1 MCDSLAE
8 MKVSPEAKA
17 RISSYGTTVREIEQR
32 GIPFNVP
39 LFVPL
44 VNPFAE
50 KRLLF
55 KARYK
60 LSGVTLEEVRE
71 GVMFADFRP
80 FMDRKMETYDRA
92 KRTRHFKINPFT
104 RKLEEVMG
112 DTLGTPGVNAGHVIA
127 ASMVAMLG
135 LVEWEMSEEPVTDP
149 DVFTIHVKVTS
160 RFFRGHFKFR
170 IFRVDDGVILDDDW
184 LPSGGGDVR
193 TATLPMGTLVLETHP
208 VGFEQIAEQVVE
220 EILQARR
227 AGVAY
232 EGRIGPPLPEK

>member
-1 MCDSLAE
+1 
-8 MKVSPEAKA
+8 MKISPEATSH
-17 RISSYGTTVREIEQR
+17 ISAYGTTVREIEQS
-32 GIPFNVP
+32 GVPFNVP
-39 LFVPL
+39 LFVPI

-60 LSGVTLEEVRE
+60 LTGVTLEEVRE

-80 FMDRKMETYDRA
+80 FMDRKMETYDRV

-104 RKLEEVMG
+104 RKMEDVLG
-112 DTLGTPGVNAGHVIA
+112 DAFGGPGKATGQAVAAG
-127 ASMVAMLG
+127 MVAALG

-149 DVFTIHVKVTS
+149 DVFTIHVNVTS

-170 IFRVDDGVILDDDW
+170 IFRVEDGVILDDDW

-193 TATLPMGTLVLETHP
+193 TETLPMGTLVLETHP
-208 VGFEQIAEQVVE
+208 VGFEQITEQVIE
-220 EILQARR
+220 EILAARR
-227 AGVAY
+227 AGVPY
-232 EGRIGPPLPEK
+232 EGRIGPPLAETP

>member
-1 MCDSLAE
+1 
-8 MKVSPEAKA
+8 MKISPEA
-17 RISSYGTTVREIEQR
+17 RSCISTFGTTVREIAQT
-32 GIPFNVP
+32 GVPFNVP
-39 LFVPL
+39 LFVPV

-55 KARYK
+55 KARYR

-71 GVMFADFRP
+71 GIMFADFRT
-80 FMDRKMETYDRA
+80 FMDRKMETYDRV

-104 RKLEEVMG
+104 KKMEEV
-112 DTLGTPGVNAGHVIA
+112 LGGSFGQPGKNAGQNVA
-127 ASMVAMLG
+127 AGMVAMLG
-135 LVEWEMSEEPVTDP
+135 LVEWDMSEEPVTDP
-149 DVFTIHVKVTS
+149 DTFTVHVNVTS

-208 VGFEQIAEQVVE
+208 LGFEQITEQVME
-220 EILQARR
+220 EILAARR
-227 AGVAY
+227 AGIPYV
-232 EGRIGPPLPEK
+232 GQIGPELAEAK